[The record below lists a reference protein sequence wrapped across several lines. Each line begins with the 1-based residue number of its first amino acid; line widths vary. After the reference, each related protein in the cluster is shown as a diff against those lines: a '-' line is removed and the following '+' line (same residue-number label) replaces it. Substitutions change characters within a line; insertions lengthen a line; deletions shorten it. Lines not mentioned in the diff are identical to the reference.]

1 MTRIALGGRS
11 PSGLRWPNYVN
22 GRLLTALDLTTDDD
36 AVRRR
41 DSWLG
46 RAIGPGVAEGFEV
59 SGSPGASTLLVPP
72 GTGVSLG
79 GTAVHLDVPAT
90 LDLNVVT
97 ASAPAD
103 DAAFGDCVPPT
114 TDTKAPV
121 AGPYLLVAR
130 RGRGSYE
137 GKVPVVGGPT
147 ATLPTPCTARWQV
160 EDVEFAALRLD
171 GFTTPTTDAN
181 RRNQLAHWCFGT
193 AALEPLAMSGFT
205 EPVPYSGLAALADL
219 DDCDVP
225 LAVFHWTGTA
235 LTFVDRWSARRRP
248 MRPSAATTG
257 AVGGL
262 ATVVDDTRTAEGE
275 ARFLQFQEQLAG
287 LLATP
292 AGQSVR
298 ALDSFPL
305 LPPAGLVPFEPLGAA
320 TGLASFAKV
329 DDHAGA
335 EHAAAMVTRLAAA
348 PGGSGDASPGVSL
361 WQFFA
366 DVSLRFGIVDHESV
380 DFTLRRSWY
389 DEPIDLTRGPTVDV
403 FFVEGGN
410 GETIAPYVLFTKQI
424 RGPRWIWT
432 EATKPNT

>member
-41 DSWLG
+41 DRWLG

-97 ASAPAD
+97 ASAPVD
-103 DAAFGDCVPPT
+103 DAAFGDCIPPT
-114 TDTKAPV
+114 TETKAPV

-171 GFTTPTTDAN
+171 GFTTPTTDAD

-205 EPVPYSGLAALADL
+205 APVPYSGLAALADL
-219 DDCDVP
+219 DGCDVP

-248 MRPSAATTG
+248 MRPSAATAG
-257 AVGGL
+257 VVGGL
-262 ATVVDDTRTAEGE
+262 ATVLDDTRTAEGE

-305 LPPAGLVPFEPLGAA
+305 LPPAGLVPFEPSGAA
-320 TGLASFAKV
+320 
-329 DDHAGA
+329 AG
-335 EHAAAMVTRLAAA
+335 EQLAATLATLQADA
-348 PGGSGDASPGVSL
+348 PDTDSPGTSP
-361 WQFFA
+361 WQFFEG
-366 DVSLRFGIVDHESV
+366 VSLRFGVVDHESV

-389 DEPIDLTRGPTVDV
+389 DEPIDLSRGPTVDV

-432 EATKPNT
+432 E